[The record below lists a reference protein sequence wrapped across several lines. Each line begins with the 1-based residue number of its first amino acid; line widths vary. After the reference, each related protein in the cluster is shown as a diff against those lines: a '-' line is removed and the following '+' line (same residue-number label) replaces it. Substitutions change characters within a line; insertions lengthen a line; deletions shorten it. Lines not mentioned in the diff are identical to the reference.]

1 MSLRSAYHYAKAW
14 LRKLFSTQ
22 AVSAFLSSF
31 GALWLAVQITR
42 FVWPH
47 TIVFGTTEL
56 PDAIRNAW
64 PLFGLVGLAAAAYQ
78 CRPRLAISHKL
89 NGRDVAIQIA
99 IGDILTFPGA
109 LIIGSNT
116 TFDTRISTELISERS
131 VQGIF
136 TKKYY
141 RGETQLDAELSTSLG
156 SVLGQDLPANRVGKT
171 KKYPMGTCV
180 RLNPKNRTGYLLA
193 IAEINEHGG
202 ASGSFND
209 LKESL
214 PKLWE
219 FISRRGLKE
228 PLVMP
233 VLGTGFSRLP
243 QPREEV
249 IREIIQSFVAA
260 CSERTFADK
269 LTIVITPQDMAEH
282 RISLDELGSFL
293 QHMCKYTVLSSGNRQ
308 AIGTPV

>member
-1 MSLRSAYHYAKAW
+1 M
-14 LRKLFSTQ
+14 
-22 AVSAFLSSF
+22 
-31 GALWLAVQITR
+31 QITR

-64 PLFGLVGLAAAAYQ
+64 PWFGFVGLAVAAYQ
-78 CRPRLAISHKL
+78 CRPCLAVSHKL
-89 NGRDVAIQIA
+89 NGRDVTIEIA
-99 IGDILTFPGA
+99 IGDILSFPGA

-116 TFDTRISTELISERS
+116 TFDTHISRELISERS

-141 RGETQLDAELSTSLG
+141 EGETQLDAELSASLG
-156 SVLGQDLPANRVGKT
+156 SISGQDLQGKRVGKT
-171 KKYPMGTCV
+171 KKYPMGMCV
-180 RLNPKNRTGYLLA
+180 RLNPKNRTAYLLA
-193 IAEINEHGG
+193 IADINEHGG

-214 PKLWE
+214 AKLWE
-219 FISRRGLKE
+219 SIGRRGAKE
-228 PLVMP
+228 SLVMP

-260 CSERTFADK
+260 YSESTFADK
-269 LTIVITPQDMAEH
+269 LTIVITPQDMAEY

-293 QHMCKYTVLSSGNRQ
+293 QHMCRYTVFSSGNRL